1 MLELQKKQIH
11 MSRSKNTVSAQVTF
25 DEDFNIPDAKPDV
38 GSVLLKQADAVMEE
52 LRQLSEKVIIKG
64 RLDFE
69 ILYAVEGSGRMKN
82 LSGALTFEENVSYP
96 GLEPGDYVRCRTK
109 VEDISIRVVNSRK
122 LHISAVLGAELF
134 AHQHSLRRQQDRFQD
149 KKISLYLE
157 KIWKWCLCSCKK
169 RIRFVWRMM

>member
-1 MLELQKKQIH
+1 MSKPTEGGKAQYQYMEAIMLELQKKQIH

-69 ILYAVEGSGRMKN
+69 ILYAVEGSGRMKKISVFV
-82 LSGALTFEENVSYP
+82 LSTQESFISVPCL
-96 GLEPGDYVRCRTK
+96 VRNFLPHR
-109 VEDISIRVVNSRK
+109 
-122 LHISAVLGAELF
+122 
-134 AHQHSLRRQQDRFQD
+134 HSLRRQQDRFQE

>member
-1 MLELQKKQIH
+1 M
-11 MSRSKNTVSAQVTF
+11 SAQVTF

-134 AHQHSLRRQQDRFQD
+134 AASAQLEEAARIAFRKRRYRSTWKRYGSGVFAAA
-149 KKISLYLE
+149 KKGYVSYGG
-157 KIWKWCLCSCKK
+157 
-169 RIRFVWRMM
+169 

>member
-1 MLELQKKQIH
+1 
-11 MSRSKNTVSAQVTF
+11 
-25 DEDFNIPDAKPDV
+25 
-38 GSVLLKQADAVMEE
+38 MEE

-122 LHISAVLGAELF
+122 LHISAVLGAELLL
-134 AHQHSLRRQQDRFQD
+134 HRHSLRRQQDRFQE

-169 RIRFVWRMM
+169 GYVSYGG

>member
-122 LHISAVLGAELF
+122 LHISAVLGACEHCCISISRRGSKIAFRKRRYRCTWKRYGSGVF
-134 AHQHSLRRQQDRFQD
+134 AAA
-149 KKISLYLE
+149 KKGYVSYGG
-157 KIWKWCLCSCKK
+157 
-169 RIRFVWRMM
+169 

>member
-38 GSVLLKQADAVMEE
+38 GSVLLKQADAV
-52 LRQLSEKVIIKG
+52 LSTQES
-64 RLDFE
+64 F
-69 ILYAVEGSGRMKN
+69 
-82 LSGALTFEENVSYP
+82 
-96 GLEPGDYVRCRTK
+96 
-109 VEDISIRVVNSRK
+109 ISVPCLARNF
-122 LHISAVLGAELF
+122 LL
-134 AHQHSLRRQQDRFQD
+134 HQHSLRRQQDRFQE
-149 KKISLYLE
+149 KKISQYLE